1 MLNTKLQTALNQQI
15 NMELGAFYTYL
26 AIAAH
31 FEADA
36 LPGFAAWMRHH
47 AEEEMMHAMK
57 IYDYIHERRGKVTL
71 QAIPAPKT
79 TWSSLL
85 EAFEDALHHEEKV
98 TASIHQLVA
107 LARDEKDFATDNF
120 LQWFVAEQ
128 VEEERV
134 VDDVLQKVKRIG
146 DFSAGIYL
154 LDRELAAGTGPDAE
168 ATESAE

>member
-1 MLNTKLQTALNQQI
+1 MLNAKVQTALNNQL

-26 AIAAH
+26 SIAAH
-31 FEADA
+31 FEAEA
-36 LPGFAAWMRHH
+36 LPGFAAWMHHH
-47 AEEEMMHAMK
+47 AEEEMAHAMR

-71 QAIPAPKT
+71 QAIAAPRT
-79 TWSSLL
+79 EWASLIA
-85 EAFEDALHHEEKV
+85 AFEDALHHEEKV
-98 TASIHQLVA
+98 TASINNLVA

-134 VDDVLQKVKRIG
+134 VDDVLQKLKRIG

-154 LDRELAAGTGPDAE
+154 LDRELGNGNAE
-168 ATESAE
+168 EAEESTAS